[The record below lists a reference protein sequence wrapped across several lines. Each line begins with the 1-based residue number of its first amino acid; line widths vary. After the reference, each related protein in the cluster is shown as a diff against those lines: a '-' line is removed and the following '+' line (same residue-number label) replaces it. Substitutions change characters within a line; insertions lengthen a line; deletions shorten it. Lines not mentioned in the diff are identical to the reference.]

1 MSRDYRLFLDDILT
15 SSEKIV
21 RYTRGLN
28 KDNLTQRRR
37 DRREK
42 ILLDLKEIK
51 GFARPRRPFLLR
63 FSFHRRGR
71 GERREKIFC
80 SKKGKR

>member
-21 RYTRGLN
+21 RYTRDLN
-28 KDNLTQRRR
+28 KDDLTQRRGEH
-37 DRREK
+37 REK

-51 GFARPRRPFLLR
+51 GSAHSACSAVRRFG
-63 FSFHRRGR
+63 SHR
-71 GERREKIFC
+71 
-80 SKKGKR
+80 